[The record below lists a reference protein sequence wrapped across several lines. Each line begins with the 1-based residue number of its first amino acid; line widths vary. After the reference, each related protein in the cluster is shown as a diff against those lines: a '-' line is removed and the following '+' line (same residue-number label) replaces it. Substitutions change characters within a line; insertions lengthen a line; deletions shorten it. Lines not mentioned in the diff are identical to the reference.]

1 MNNLTIGFNESES
14 FIAQEIKQTLE
25 QVGIIVNLI
34 PSNLPGGEFLFDRL
48 NQSSSKSIILI
59 STSFLKDVNSVY
71 NAFDSC
77 KELLEGG
84 HLLPV
89 VCPDLSIIDGK
100 VEKAPTRIEKIGD
113 MIKFMNYW
121 QEKYLDIR
129 KSLRKEN
136 LSVTEN
142 QLLAEELN
150 IVRPISSEMGEI
162 LRLFKVHK
170 ATYLE
175 DLRASSYGAIFNLLN
190 NQYAQSQ
197 LKEGLENGQYKAI
210 LAEGMLLNRS
220 DETITST
227 KIEQKELVE
236 ELVDVSAIPGM
247 NLLNAN
253 LEQKENVQQTLRQND
268 PIEPSTLDQDA
279 EKEQNDSDYIDSKS
293 TIHSDDSKHLSTF
306 FEEDPV
312 LEDEANEDSLLID
325 QGHTANQD
333 LAQEDDLEED
343 EEFDADNLLKNF
355 IDKENAKFEVEYL
368 NKAIEFYKSNNKDQA
383 FKLIEEGVKKTQSGY
398 AVIKW
403 IDFLL
408 EVNELDEAYAF
419 ALQALE
425 EDSYNEQLVY
435 KIGLLELDRGRT
447 QEAIAR
453 FEKVLGLDP
462 DFEEVYYELAVLL
475 LEHVPNSET
484 RSLKLLKRSIKFDN
498 TNTDALYRYSLLLIE
513 SFNEFQ
519 KGKKILLKVLKRAPG
534 HLFANYDLALYYHKK
549 GDQEKALKYYIAAI
563 ENNEELQTP
572 SNNEAF
578 GYSSG
583 ESPESPYAMEKQE
596 TTKGNSTK
604 EKGIV
609 LITGAT
615 SGIGKAT
622 AYEFGSNGYNLILTG
637 RRQDRLDE
645 IRTDLE
651 RKFGIKT
658 KVLCFDVRSF
668 DAVKSN
674 MATLDDAWSQIDILI
689 NNAGLARGLAPIH
702 EGNVEHWETMIDTN
716 IKGLL
721 YMSKLV
727 SKQMVSRNSGHIINV
742 CSTAGKETY
751 PKGNVYCATKFAVD
765 ALTKSMRLDLY
776 EYGIRVS
783 QVSPAHVE
791 ETEFA
796 KVRFDQDAEKAK
808 IYNDFNPLKSSDVAE
823 TIYFI
828 ANRPAHV
835 NIQDILIMG
844 TQQAGSNFIDRS
856 GRKF

>member
-71 NAFDSC
+71 NAFDSS
-77 KELLEGG
+77 KELIEGG

-89 VCPDLSIIDGK
+89 VCPDLSIVDGK
-100 VEKAPTRIEKIGD
+100 VEKSPTRIEKIGD

-150 IVRPISSEMGEI
+150 IIRPISSEMGEI

-197 LKEGLENGQYKAI
+197 LKEGLESGKYKAI

-220 DETITST
+220 DETIPST

-247 NLLNAN
+247 NLLNGN
-253 LEQKENVQQTLRQND
+253 LEQKENVQQTLHQND
-268 PIEPSTLDQDA
+268 PIESSTIDHHV
-279 EKEQNDSDYIDSKS
+279 EKEQSDSDYTDSKS
-293 TIHSDDSKHLSTF
+293 TIHSDDSKHLSKI
-306 FEEDPV
+306 FEDDPV
-312 LEDEANEDSLLID
+312 LEDEVSEDSLPID
-325 QGHTANQD
+325 QGLTANQD
-333 LAQEDDLEED
+333 HAQEDELEED

-355 IDKENAKFEVEYL
+355 IDKENAKFEAEYL
-368 NKAIEFYKSNNKDQA
+368 NKAIELFKSNDKDQA

-425 EDSYNEQLVY
+425 EDCYNEQLVY

-462 DFEEVYYELAVLL
+462 EFEEVYYALAVLL

-572 SNNEAF
+572 GNNEAF

-596 TTKGNSTK
+596 TTKDNSTK

-674 MATLDDAWSQIDILI
+674 MDMLDDAWSQIDILI

-796 KVRFDQDAEKAK
+796 KVRFDQDDEKAK